1 MICNQLA
8 TTSPKQC
15 AASFSPNNNNNSN
28 ELPRYQARHATCGF
42 VRHFRV
48 RQPCQGDPSA
58 QPHDRLVANPIFVV
72 QGGATSSAG
81 MSTYPDRGR
90 IRAPATFETSL
101 DAVLDGG
108 FYCIRTYRFAIKI
121 HKCQRLSTVWV
132 RQQEGLVLFKPSRHP
147 RYKVPSCRQHI
158 IVWVFLRSSCPQRSV
173 LNFFFLFRFPERPV
187 QFTWTSFGCSDDRH
201 IIVPQVPLGTRR
213 GVVTKGVANFRDAKQ
228 GLVAP
233 RNGVCNGQRLWV
245 ALLPQ
250 SCHYI
255 LVTFL

>member
-1 MICNQLA
+1 MLPMICSQLA

-101 DAVLDGG
+101 DAVE
-108 FYCIRTYRFAIKI
+108 K
-121 HKCQRLSTVWV
+121 
-132 RQQEGLVLFKPSRHP
+132 
-147 RYKVPSCRQHI
+147 
-158 IVWVFLRSSCPQRSV
+158 
-173 LNFFFLFRFPERPV
+173 
-187 QFTWTSFGCSDDRH
+187 
-201 IIVPQVPLGTRR
+201 
-213 GVVTKGVANFRDAKQ
+213 
-228 GLVAP
+228 
-233 RNGVCNGQRLWV
+233 
-245 ALLPQ
+245 
-250 SCHYI
+250 
-255 LVTFL
+255 